1 MPKKN
6 KRKNASVRINRQ
18 RALKLL
24 DIVDTSIRWASVSM
38 VDKDR
43 YYAAGNA
50 MWSLA
55 YMISGDRSQADRLER
70 KAQEHYAQYVSRLEA
85 NHKEEAD
92 QLASRQ
98 KNNEEK

>member
-6 KRKNASVRINRQ
+6 KRKNASVRINQQ

-55 YMISGDRSQADRLER
+55 YLISGDRSQADRLER
-70 KAQEHYAQYVSRLEA
+70 KANDHYAHYLA
-85 NHKEEAD
+85 NLRAKQREEAMRFT
-92 QLASRQ
+92 SRQ
-98 KNNEEK
+98 NLDKGD